1 MKQYP
6 PERLRNVVLLS
17 HGGAGKTTLSEAMLF
32 TAKVTTRLGRVEDG
46 NTVSDWDADEV
57 KRHISVST
65 SVLPLEWRDH
75 KINLLDAPGYA
86 DFVGEIKSAL
96 RAADAAVIVLC
107 AASGVEVGSE
117 QIWTYLDEARLPR
130 LVFMNKLDRENAN
143 FTRTLEQARQ
153 SWGSGVIP
161 VHLPVGSEA
170 SFSGYVDLLSRT
182 TYTTSGKND
191 GTMESAGIPGGM
203 TDAVEEARQALIEKI
218 AETDDA
224 LIERF
229 LSDEEISEDEWKAAL
244 REAVAAGDIVPVLVG
259 ASQKVAG
266 TSALLDTIIDLLP
279 GADRATVAART
290 PDGKPATLKSDAG
303 EPAVAL
309 VFKTMADPYV
319 GKLTYFRVYSGTI
332 RANTNLLDVNR
343 NKPEHIGSLYIVRG
357 KEQTAVGEIGPGDI
371 GAVTK
376 LAEAATGDTLC
387 APERPV
393 ILDGVRFPN
402 PSYTVAVRPKSK
414 SDLDKLGTS
423 LHRLIEE
430 DPTIHVDRD
439 PVTGDTL
446 VSGMGDSHVQIATER
461 MARKFGVNVD
471 LDMPIV
477 PYRETV
483 QGTAQ
488 VTSRHKKQTGGHGQF
503 AEVVLIV
510 EPTTESDFEFKDT
523 VVGGN
528 VPKNFIPAV
537 EKGIREALHEGFLAG
552 FPVTNVRVTLTDG
565 KYHPVDSSE
574 MAFKIAGSQGFKEAA
589 QKARP
594 TLLEPVYHLEITV
607 PDAYT
612 GDIMSDLNSKRA
624 RVHGMNPGRGF
635 TTIEADAP
643 LAEVQRYATDLRS
656 MTQGRGTFSMRFD
669 RYETVPAHLQDS
681 IIKESH
687 ARHEA
692 AAHQH

>member
-17 HGGAGKTTLSEAMLF
+17 HGGAGKTSLAEAMLY
-32 TAKVTTRLGRVEDG
+32 TAKATTRLGRVEDG
-46 NTVSDWDADEV
+46 NTLSDWDPDEI

-65 SVLPLEWRDH
+65 AVLPIEWRDH
-75 KINLLDAPGYA
+75 KINILDAPGYA
-86 DFVGEIKSAL
+86 DFVGETKSAL

-107 AASGVEVGSE
+107 AASGMEVGSE
-117 QIWTYLDEARLPR
+117 QVWNYCDEARLPR
-130 LVFMNKLDRENAN
+130 LVFVNKLDRENAN
-143 FTRTLEQARQ
+143 FARTLAQAQ
-153 SWGSGVIP
+153 EAWGSAITP
-161 VHLPVGSEA
+161 LHLPIGSEA
-170 SFSGYVDLLSRT
+170 SFSGHVDLLTRT
-182 TYTTSGKND
+182 AYTVSAKND
-191 GTMESAGIPGGM
+191 GSVQQTAIPADM
-203 TDAVEEARQALIEKI
+203 MDAVEEARLALVEKI

-229 LSDEEISEDEWKAAL
+229 IGDEEISDAELTAAL
-244 REAVAAGDIVPVLVG
+244 QKAVAAGSIVPLLVG
-259 ASQKVAG
+259 ASQRVACTG
-266 TSALLDTIIDLLP
+266 ALLDTIVDAFP
-279 GADRATVAART
+279 GADKATITAQTQDGKTATVKI
-290 PDGKPATLKSDAG
+290 GAT
-303 EPAVAL
+303 EPPVAL

-319 GKLTYFRVYSGTI
+319 GKLTFFRVYAGTM
-332 RANTNLLDVNR
+332 RTNNHMLDANR
-343 NKPEHIGSLYIVRG
+343 NKPEHVGQLYMVRG
-357 KEQTAVGEIGPGDI
+357 KEQTPVGEVGPGDI

-376 LAEAATGDTLC
+376 LAETATGDTLC
-387 APERPV
+387 TPEHPV
-393 ILDGVRFPN
+393 VLDGVHFPQ

-414 SDLDKLGTS
+414 GDLDKLGTS

-430 DPTIHVDRD
+430 DPTIHIDRD

-471 LDMPIV
+471 LDMPVV

-483 QGTAQ
+483 QGAAQ

-503 AEVVLIV
+503 AEVVLTI
-510 EPTTESDFEFKDT
+510 EPNMGGEFEFRDT
-523 VVGGN
+523 VVGGS

-552 FPVTNVRVTLTDG
+552 FPVSNVRVTLTDG

-589 QKARP
+589 QKAHP
-594 TLLEPVYHLEITV
+594 VLLEPVYKMEITV
-607 PDAYT
+607 PDSYT

-656 MTQGRGTFSMRFD
+656 LTQGRGTFEMHFD
-669 RYETVPAHLQDS
+669 RYETVPAHLQDA

-692 AAHQH
+692 AAHAH

>member
-17 HGGAGKTTLSEAMLF
+17 HGGAGKTSLAEAMLF
-32 TAKVTTRLGRVEDG
+32 TAKATTRLGRVEEG
-46 NTVSDWDADEV
+46 TTISDWDPDEI

-65 SVLPLEWRDH
+65 AVLPLEWRDH
-75 KINLLDAPGYA
+75 KINVLDAPGYA

-143 FTRTLEQARQ
+143 FARTLQQAQ
-153 SWGSGVIP
+153 ANWGSAVIP
-161 VHLPVGSEA
+161 LHLPIGSEA
-170 SFSGYVDLLSRT
+170 AFSGYVDLLSRT
-182 TYTTSGKND
+182 AYTTSGKND
-191 GTMESAGIPGGM
+191 GSAEKTSIPADM
-203 TDAVEEARQALIEKI
+203 TDAVAEARLSLVEKI

-229 LSDEEISEDEWKAAL
+229 LGDEEIGEDELKVAL
-244 REAVAAGDIVPVLVG
+244 RTAVAAGDIVPVLIG
-259 ASQKVAG
+259 ACHKTAG
-266 TSALLDTIIDLLP
+266 TRALLDAIVDILP
-279 GADRATVAART
+279 SADTASVAAQT
-290 PDGKPATLKSDAG
+290 PDGKAITLKLGAN

-309 VFKTMADPYV
+309 IFKTMADPYV

-332 RANTNLLDVNR
+332 RTNTNLLDATR
-343 NKPEHIGSLYIVRG
+343 NKPEHIGSLYMMRG
-357 KEQTAVGEIGPGDI
+357 KEQTAVGEVGTGDI

-387 APERPV
+387 TPEHPV
-393 ILDGVRFPN
+393 VLDGVHFPE

-414 SDLDKLGTS
+414 GDLDKLGTS

-430 DPTIHVDRD
+430 DPTIQIARD

-471 LDMPIV
+471 LDLPVV

-510 EPTTESDFEFKDT
+510 EPTTTNDFEFKDT

-537 EKGIREALHEGFLAG
+537 EKGIRESLHEGFLAG

-589 QKARP
+589 QKAHP
-594 TLLEPVYHLEITV
+594 TLLEPVYHMEITV
-607 PDAYT
+607 PDSYT
-612 GDIMSDLNSKRA
+612 GDIMSDLNTKRG
-624 RVHGMNPGRGF
+624 RVHGMNPGKGF

-656 MTQGRGTFSMRFD
+656 MTQGRGTFSMHFD
-669 RYETVPAHLQDS
+669 RYETVPAHLQET

>member
-17 HGGAGKTTLSEAMLF
+17 HGGAGKTSLAEAMLF
-32 TAKVTTRLGRVEDG
+32 TAKATTRLGRVEEG
-46 NTVSDWDADEV
+46 TTISDWDPDEI

-65 SVLPLEWRDH
+65 AVLPLEWRDH
-75 KINLLDAPGYA
+75 KINVLDAPGYA

-143 FTRTLEQARQ
+143 FARTLQQAQ
-153 SWGSGVIP
+153 ANWGSAVIP
-161 VHLPVGSEA
+161 LHLPIGSEA
-170 SFSGYVDLLSRT
+170 AFSGYVDLLSRT
-182 TYTTSGKND
+182 AYTTSGKND
-191 GTMESAGIPGGM
+191 GSAEKTSIPADM
-203 TDAVEEARQALIEKI
+203 TDAVAEARLSLVEKI

-229 LSDEEISEDEWKAAL
+229 LGDEEIGEDELKVAL
-244 REAVAAGDIVPVLVG
+244 RTAVAAGDIVPVLIG
-259 ASQKVAG
+259 ACHKTAG
-266 TSALLDTIIDLLP
+266 TRALLDAIVDILP
-279 GADRATVAART
+279 SADTASVAAQT
-290 PDGKPATLKSDAG
+290 PDGKAITLKLGAN

-309 VFKTMADPYV
+309 IFKTMADPYV

-332 RANTNLLDVNR
+332 RTNTNLLDATR
-343 NKPEHIGSLYIVRG
+343 NKPEHIGSLYMMRG
-357 KEQTAVGEIGPGDI
+357 KEQTAVGEVGTGDI

-387 APERPV
+387 TPEHPV
-393 ILDGVRFPN
+393 VLDGVHFPE

-414 SDLDKLGTS
+414 GDLDKLGTS

-430 DPTIHVDRD
+430 DPTIQIARD

-471 LDMPIV
+471 LDLPVV

-510 EPTTESDFEFKDT
+510 EPTTTNDFEFKDT

-537 EKGIREALHEGFLAG
+537 EKGIRESLHEGFLAG

-589 QKARP
+589 QKAHL
-594 TLLEPVYHLEITV
+594 TLLEPVYHMEITV
-607 PDAYT
+607 PDSYT
-612 GDIMSDLNSKRA
+612 GDIMSDLNTKRG
-624 RVHGMNPGRGF
+624 RVHGMNPGKGF

-656 MTQGRGTFSMRFD
+656 MTQGRGTFSMHFD
-669 RYETVPAHLQDS
+669 RYETVPAHLQET

>member
-17 HGGAGKTTLSEAMLF
+17 HGGAGKTSLAEAMLF
-32 TAKVTTRLGRVEDG
+32 TAKATTRLGRVEEG
-46 NTVSDWDADEV
+46 TTISDWDPDEI

-65 SVLPLEWRDH
+65 AVLPLEWRDH
-75 KINLLDAPGYA
+75 KINVLDAPGYA

-143 FTRTLEQARQ
+143 FARTLQQAQ
-153 SWGSGVIP
+153 ANWGSAVIP
-161 VHLPVGSEA
+161 LHLPIGSEA
-170 SFSGYVDLLSRT
+170 AFSGYVDLLSRT
-182 TYTTSGKND
+182 AYTTSGKND
-191 GTMESAGIPGGM
+191 GSAEKTSIPADM
-203 TDAVEEARQALIEKI
+203 TDAVAEARLSLVEKI

-229 LSDEEISEDEWKAAL
+229 LGDEEIGEDELKVAL
-244 REAVAAGDIVPVLVG
+244 RTAVAAGDIVPVLIG
-259 ASQKVAG
+259 ACHKTAG
-266 TSALLDTIIDLLP
+266 TRALLDAIVDILP
-279 GADRATVAART
+279 SADTASVAAQT
-290 PDGKPATLKSDAG
+290 PDGKTITLKLGAN

-309 VFKTMADPYV
+309 IFKTMADPYV

-332 RANTNLLDVNR
+332 RTNTNLLDATR
-343 NKPEHIGSLYIVRG
+343 NKPEHIGSLYMMRG
-357 KEQTAVGEIGPGDI
+357 KEQTAVGEVGTGDI

-387 APERPV
+387 TPEHPV
-393 ILDGVRFPN
+393 VLDGVHFPE

-414 SDLDKLGTS
+414 GDLDKLGTS

-430 DPTIHVDRD
+430 DPTIQIARD

-471 LDMPIV
+471 LDLPVV

-510 EPTTESDFEFKDT
+510 EPTTTNDFEFKDT

-537 EKGIREALHEGFLAG
+537 EKGIRESLHEGFLAG

-574 MAFKIAGSQGFKEAA
+574 MAFKIAGSQGFK
-589 QKARP
+589 
-594 TLLEPVYHLEITV
+594 
-607 PDAYT
+607 
-612 GDIMSDLNSKRA
+612 
-624 RVHGMNPGRGF
+624 
-635 TTIEADAP
+635 
-643 LAEVQRYATDLRS
+643 
-656 MTQGRGTFSMRFD
+656 
-669 RYETVPAHLQDS
+669 
-681 IIKESH
+681 
-687 ARHEA
+687 
-692 AAHQH
+692 

>member
-1 MKQYP
+1 MKQYAP
-6 PERLRNVVLLS
+6 DRLRNVVLLS
-17 HGGAGKTTLSEAMLF
+17 HGGAGKTSLAEAMLF
-32 TAKVTTRLGRVEDG
+32 TAKVTNRLGRVEEG
-46 NTVSDWDADEV
+46 TTVSDWDPDEI

-75 KINLLDAPGYA
+75 KVNVLDAPGYA
-86 DFVGEIKSAL
+86 DFIGETKSAL

-117 QIWTYLDEARLPR
+117 QIWNYCDEARLPR

-143 FTRTLEQARQ
+143 FARTLAQAQ
-153 SWGSGVIP
+153 EAWGNAVIAL
-161 VHLPVGSEA
+161 HLPIGSEA
-170 SFSGYVDLLSRT
+170 SFSGFVNLLSRT
-182 TYTTSGKND
+182 AYKT
-191 GTMESAGIPGGM
+191 GTNGSAEETAIPDDM
-203 TDAVEEARQALIEKI
+203 TNAVEEARSALVEKI
-218 AETDDA
+218 AETDDD

-229 LSDEEISEDEWKAAL
+229 LGDEEISDVELTTAL
-244 REAVAAGDIVPVLVG
+244 RKAVTAGDIVPLLVG
-259 ASQKVAG
+259 ATMKVAG
-266 TSALLDTIIDLLP
+266 ISALLDAIVDVLP
-279 GADRATVAART
+279 GADAINLSAQA
-290 PDGKPATLKSDAG
+290 PDGKAVTLKVG
-303 EPAVAL
+303 GNEPAVAL
-309 VFKTMADPYV
+309 IFKTMADPYV
-319 GKLTYFRVYSGTI
+319 GKLTYFRVYTGTV
-332 RANTNLLDVNR
+332 RTNSNLMDANR
-343 NKPEHIGSLYIVRG
+343 NKQEHVGQLYLVRG
-357 KEQTAVGEIGPGDI
+357 KEQVAVGEVGPGDI

-393 ILDGVRFPN
+393 TLDGVHFPN

-414 SDLDKLGTS
+414 GDLDKLGTS
-423 LHRLIEE
+423 LHRLVEE
-430 DPTIHVDRD
+430 DPTIQIARD

-471 LDMPIV
+471 LDLPVV

-510 EPTTESDFEFKDT
+510 ERNMDSDFEFKDT
-523 VVGGN
+523 VVGGS

-537 EKGIREALHEGFLAG
+537 EKGIRESLHEGFLAG

-565 KYHPVDSSE
+565 KYHAVDSSE

-589 QKARP
+589 QKAHP
-594 TLLEPVYHLEITV
+594 VLLEPIYHLEITV
-607 PDAYT
+607 PDSYT

-624 RVHGMNPGRGF
+624 RVGGMNPGRGF

-656 MTQGRGTFSMRFD
+656 MTQGRGTFQMRFD
-669 RYETVPAHLQDS
+669 HYETVPAHLQDA
-681 IIKESH
+681 IIKASH

-692 AAHQH
+692 AAH

>member
-6 PERLRNVVLLS
+6 PERLRNIVLLS

-32 TAKVTTRLGRVEDG
+32 TAKATTRLGRVEDG
-46 NTVSDWDADEV
+46 NTISDWDPDEI

-107 AASGVEVGSE
+107 AASGVEVGTE
-117 QIWTYLDEARLPR
+117 QVWAYSDEARLPR

-143 FTRTLEQARQ
+143 FARTLQQVQEA
-153 SWGSGVIP
+153 WGSAIIP
-161 VHLPVGSEA
+161 LHLPIGSEA
-170 SFSGYVDLLSRT
+170 SFAGYVDLLSRT
-182 TYTTSGKND
+182 AYTANGKND
-191 GTMESAGIPGGM
+191 GSMTATSIPGDM
-203 TDAVEEARQALIEKI
+203 TDAVEEARLALVEKI
-218 AETDDA
+218 AETDDD

-229 LSDEEISEDEWKAAL
+229 LGDEEIGEDELKAAM
-244 REAVAAGDIVPVLVG
+244 RKAVAAGDIIPVLVG
-259 ASQKVAG
+259 ACQKVTG
-266 TSALLDTIIDLLP
+266 TSALLDAIVDILP
-279 GADRATVAART
+279 GADSAGLAAQT
-290 PDGKPATLKSDAG
+290 TDGKPAAIKVGAS

-319 GKLTYFRVYSGTI
+319 GKLTYFRVYTGTVHG
-332 RANTNLLDVNR
+332 NTNLLDANHAK
-343 NKPEHIGSLYIVRG
+343 NEHIGSLYVVRG
-357 KEQTAVGEIGPGDI
+357 KEQTAVGDVGPGDI

-387 APERPV
+387 APEHPIV
-393 ILDGVRFPN
+393 LDGVHFPN

-414 SDLDKLGTS
+414 GDLDKLGTS
-423 LHRLIEE
+423 LHRLVEE
-430 DPTIHVDRD
+430 DPTIHIDRD

-471 LDMPIV
+471 LDMPVV

-510 EPTTESDFEFKDT
+510 EPTTDNDFEFKDT

-537 EKGIREALHEGFLAG
+537 EKGIRESLHEGFLAG

-565 KYHPVDSSE
+565 KYHRGGLLRNGLQDRR
-574 MAFKIAGSQGFKEAA
+574 IAGLQGSGAEGASG
-589 QKARP
+589 P
-594 TLLEPVYHLEITV
+594 
-607 PDAYT
+607 
-612 GDIMSDLNSKRA
+612 
-624 RVHGMNPGRGF
+624 PGAGLS
-635 TTIEADAP
+635 P
-643 LAEVQRYATDLRS
+643 
-656 MTQGRGTFSMRFD
+656 
-669 RYETVPAHLQDS
+669 
-681 IIKESH
+681 
-687 ARHEA
+687 
-692 AAHQH
+692 

>member
-17 HGGAGKTTLSEAMLF
+17 HGGAGKTSLAEAMLF
-32 TAKVTTRLGRVEDG
+32 TAKATTRLGRVEEG
-46 NTVSDWDADEV
+46 TTISDWDPDEI

-65 SVLPLEWRDH
+65 AVLPLEWRDH
-75 KINLLDAPGYA
+75 KINVLDAPGYA

-143 FTRTLEQARQ
+143 FARTLQQAQ
-153 SWGSGVIP
+153 ANWGSAVIP
-161 VHLPVGSEA
+161 LHLPIGSEA
-170 SFSGYVDLLSRT
+170 AFSGYVDLLSRT
-182 TYTTSGKND
+182 AYTMSGKND
-191 GTMESAGIPGGM
+191 GSAEKMSIPADM
-203 TDAVEEARQALIEKI
+203 TDAVAEARLSLVEKI

-229 LSDEEISEDEWKAAL
+229 LGDEEIGEDELKVAL
-244 REAVAAGDIVPVLVG
+244 RTAVAAGDIVPVLIG
-259 ASQKVAG
+259 ACHKTAG
-266 TSALLDTIIDLLP
+266 TRALLDAIVDILP
-279 GADRATVAART
+279 SADTASVAAQT
-290 PDGKPATLKSDAG
+290 PDGKAITLKLGAN

-309 VFKTMADPYV
+309 IFKTMADPYV

-332 RANTNLLDVNR
+332 RTNTNLLDATR
-343 NKPEHIGSLYIVRG
+343 NKPEHIGSLYMMRG
-357 KEQTAVGEIGPGDI
+357 KEQTAVGEVGTGDI

-387 APERPV
+387 TPEHPV
-393 ILDGVRFPN
+393 VLDGVHFPE

-414 SDLDKLGTS
+414 GDLDKLGTS

-430 DPTIHVDRD
+430 DPTIQIARD

-471 LDMPIV
+471 LDLPVV

-510 EPTTESDFEFKDT
+510 EPTTTNDFEFKDT

-537 EKGIREALHEGFLAG
+537 EKGIRESLHEGFLAG

-589 QKARP
+589 QKAHP
-594 TLLEPVYHLEITV
+594 TLLEPVYHMEITV
-607 PDAYT
+607 PDSYT
-612 GDIMSDLNSKRA
+612 GDIMSDLNTKRG
-624 RVHGMNPGRGF
+624 RVHGMNLGKGF

-656 MTQGRGTFSMRFD
+656 MTQGRGTFSMHFD
-669 RYETVPAHLQDS
+669 RYETVPAHLQET

>member
-17 HGGAGKTTLSEAMLF
+17 HGGAGKTSLAEAMLF
-32 TAKVTTRLGRVEDG
+32 TAKVTTRLGHVEEG
-46 NTVSDWDADEV
+46 NTVSDWDPDEI

-75 KINLLDAPGYA
+75 KINVLDAPGYA
-86 DFVGEIKSAL
+86 DFVGEIKSAV

-117 QIWTYLDEARLPR
+117 QIWAYLDEARLPR

-143 FTRTLEQARQ
+143 FARTIEQAQ
-153 SWGSGVIP
+153 ASWGNAVTP
-161 VHLPVGSEA
+161 LHLPMGSEA

-182 TYTTSGKND
+182 AYNTGGKND
-191 GTMESAGIPGGM
+191 GTAEATSIPGEM
-203 TDAVEEARQALIEKI
+203 TDAVEEARLALVEKI

-229 LSDEEISEDEWKAAL
+229 LGDEEIGEDELKAAL
-244 REAVAAGDIVPVLVG
+244 RAAVAAGGIVPVLVG
-259 ASQKVAG
+259 ACHKVAG
-266 TSALLDTIIDLLP
+266 TSALLDTIVDILP
-279 GADRATVAART
+279 GADNAKVVAQT
-290 PDGKPATLKSDAG
+290 PDGKPATLTPGAAD
-303 EPAVAL
+303 PAVAL
-309 VFKTMADPYV
+309 IFKTMADPYV

-332 RANTNLLDVNR
+332 RANTNLLDANR
-343 NKPEHIGSLYIVRG
+343 NKPEHVGSLYTMRG
-357 KEQTAVGEIGPGDI
+357 KEQTAVGEVGPGDI

-376 LAEAATGDTLC
+376 LAEASTGDTLC
-387 APERPV
+387 APEHPV
-393 ILDGVRFPN
+393 VLDGVHFPD

-414 SDLDKLGTS
+414 GDLDKLGTS

-430 DPTIHVDRD
+430 DPTIQIARD

-471 LDMPIV
+471 LDLPVV

-510 EPTTESDFEFKDT
+510 EPTTTNDFEFKDT

-537 EKGIREALHEGFLAG
+537 EKGIRESLHEGFLAG

-589 QKARP
+589 QKAHP
-594 TLLEPVYHLEITV
+594 TLLEPVYHMEITV
-607 PDAYT
+607 PDSYT

-656 MTQGRGTFSMRFD
+656 MTQGRGSFSMRFD
-669 RYETVPAHLQDS
+669 RYETVPAHLQET

>member
-17 HGGAGKTTLSEAMLF
+17 HGGAGKTSLAEAMLF
-32 TAKVTTRLGRVEDG
+32 TAKATTRLGRVEEG
-46 NTVSDWDADEV
+46 TTISDWDPDEI

-65 SVLPLEWRDH
+65 AVLPLEWRDH
-75 KINLLDAPGYA
+75 KINVLDAPGYA

-143 FTRTLEQARQ
+143 FARTLQQAQ
-153 SWGSGVIP
+153 ANWGSAVIP
-161 VHLPVGSEA
+161 LHLPIGSEA
-170 SFSGYVDLLSRT
+170 AFSGYVDLLSRT
-182 TYTTSGKND
+182 AYTMSGKND
-191 GTMESAGIPGGM
+191 GSAEKMSIPADM
-203 TDAVEEARQALIEKI
+203 TDAVAEARLSLVEKI

-229 LSDEEISEDEWKAAL
+229 LGDEEIGEDELKLAL
-244 REAVAAGDIVPVLVG
+244 RTAVAAGDIVPVLIG
-259 ASQKVAG
+259 ACHKTAG
-266 TSALLDTIIDLLP
+266 TSALLDAIVDILP
-279 GADRATVAART
+279 SADTASVAAQT
-290 PDGKPATLKSDAG
+290 PDGKAITLKLGAN

-309 VFKTMADPYV
+309 IFKTMADPYV

-332 RANTNLLDVNR
+332 RTNTNLLDATR
-343 NKPEHIGSLYIVRG
+343 NKPEHIGSLYMMRG
-357 KEQTAVGEIGPGDI
+357 KEQTAVGEVGTGDI

-387 APERPV
+387 TPEHPV
-393 ILDGVRFPN
+393 VLDGVHFPE

-414 SDLDKLGTS
+414 GDLDKLGTS

-430 DPTIHVDRD
+430 DPTIQIARD

-471 LDMPIV
+471 LDLPVV

-503 AEVVLIV
+503 AEVVLII
-510 EPTTESDFEFKDT
+510 EPTTTNDFEFKDT

-537 EKGIREALHEGFLAG
+537 EKGIRESLHEGFLAG

-589 QKARP
+589 QKAHP
-594 TLLEPVYHLEITV
+594 TLLEPVYHMEITV
-607 PDAYT
+607 PDSYT
-612 GDIMSDLNSKRA
+612 GDIMSDLNTKRG
-624 RVHGMNPGRGF
+624 RVHGMNPGKGF

-656 MTQGRGTFSMRFD
+656 MTQGRGTFSMHFD
-669 RYETVPAHLQDS
+669 RYETVPAHLQET

>member
-17 HGGAGKTTLSEAMLF
+17 HGGAGKTTLAEAMLY
-32 TAKVTTRLGRVEDG
+32 TAKATTRLGRVEDG
-46 NTVSDWDADEV
+46 TTVSDWDPDEI

-65 SVLPLEWRDH
+65 AVLPLEWRDH
-75 KINLLDAPGYA
+75 KINILDAPGYA
-86 DFVGEIKSAL
+86 DFVGEIKSAM

-117 QIWTYLDEARLPR
+117 QTWRYLDEARLPR
-130 LVFMNKLDRENAN
+130 LVFVNKLDRENAN
-143 FTRTLEQARQ
+143 FARTLQQAQ
-153 SWGSGVIP
+153 ESWGSAVIP
-161 VHLPVGSEA
+161 LHLPIGSEA

-182 TYTTSGKND
+182 ASTASAKND
-191 GTMESAGIPGGM
+191 GTVEATSIPGDM
-203 TDAVEEARQALIEKI
+203 ADAVEEARLALVEKI
-218 AETDDA
+218 AETDDG

-229 LSDEEISEDEWKAAL
+229 LGDEEIGADELKVAL
-244 REAVAAGDIVPVLVG
+244 RKAVAAGVIVPVLIG
-259 ASQKVAG
+259 ACHKVAG
-266 TSALLDTIIDLLP
+266 TSALLDTIVDVLP
-279 GADRATVAART
+279 GADIANVAAQT
-290 PDGKPATLKSDAG
+290 PDGKTVTLKPVAG

-332 RANTNLLDVNR
+332 RANTNLLDTNR
-343 NKPEHIGSLYIVRG
+343 NKPEHIGSLYMMRG
-357 KEQTAVGEIGPGDI
+357 KEQTAVGEVGPGDI

-393 ILDGVRFPN
+393 VLDGVHFPE

-414 SDLDKLGTS
+414 GDLDKLGTS

-430 DPTIHVDRD
+430 DPTIHIARD

-471 LDMPIV
+471 LDMPVV
-477 PYRETV
+477 PYHETV

-510 EPTTESDFEFKDT
+510 EPTTANDFEFKDT

-589 QKARP
+589 QKAHP
-594 TLLEPVYHLEITV
+594 TLLEPVYHMEITV
-607 PDAYT
+607 PDSYT

-624 RVHGMNPGRGF
+624 RVHGMNPDHGF

-656 MTQGRGTFSMRFD
+656 MTQGRGTFSMHFD
-669 RYETVPAHLQDS
+669 RYETVPAHLQDT

-687 ARHEA
+687 ARHA
-692 AAHQH
+692 AAHVH

>member
-17 HGGAGKTTLSEAMLF
+17 HGGAGKTTLSEAMLY
-32 TAKVTTRLGRVEDG
+32 TAKATTRLGRVEDG
-46 NTVSDWDADEV
+46 NTVSDWDPDEV

-65 SVLPLEWRDH
+65 SLLPIEWRDH

-96 RAADAAVIVLC
+96 RAADAAVIVLS
-107 AASGVEVGSE
+107 AADGVEVGSE
-117 QIWTYLDEARLPR
+117 QVWTYCDEARLPR
-130 LVFMNKLDRENAN
+130 LIFVNKMDRENAN
-143 FTRTLEQARQ
+143 FAQALSQAQ
-153 SWGSGVIP
+153 SGWGNAVIP
-161 VHLPVGSEA
+161 CHLPIGSES
-170 SFSGYVDLLSRT
+170 SFSGYVDLISRT
-182 TYTTSGKND
+182 AYKTGGKND
-191 GTMESAGIPGGM
+191 GSVEATSVPGDL
-203 TDAVEEARQALIEKI
+203 TDAVEEARMALVEKI
-218 AETDDA
+218 AETDDD

-229 LSDEEISEDEWKAAL
+229 LGDEEITEDELKAAL
-244 REAVAAGDIVPVLVG
+244 RTAVAAGAIVPVLVG
-259 ASQKVAG
+259 AAGKVVGAG
-266 TSALLDTIIDLLP
+266 ALLDAIADLMP
-279 GADRATVAART
+279 GADTAGVNART
-290 PDGKPATLKSDAG
+290 PDGKAAALTVGAG

-309 VFKTMADPYV
+309 VFKTMADPFV
-319 GKLTYFRVYSGTI
+319 GKLTYFRVYTGTV
-332 RANTNLLDVNR
+332 RANTNLLDATR
-343 NKPEHIGSLYIVRG
+343 GKTEHIGGLYTVRG

-376 LAEAATGDTLC
+376 LTEAATGDTLC
-387 APERPV
+387 APERPIV
-393 ILDGVRFPN
+393 LDGVHFPN

-414 SDLDKLGTS
+414 GDLDKMGTS

-430 DPTIHVDRD
+430 DPTLHVDRD

-471 LDMPIV
+471 LDLPIV
-477 PYRETV
+477 PYRETI

-510 EPTTESDFEFKDT
+510 EPSHDSEFEFRDT

-565 KYHPVDSSE
+565 KYHAVDSSE

-594 TLLEPVYHLEITV
+594 ILLEPIYHLEITV
-607 PDAYT
+607 PDSYT

-624 RVHGMNPGRGF
+624 RVGGMNPSRGF

-669 RYETVPAHLQDS
+669 RYESVPAHLQDA
-681 IIKESH
+681 IIKQNH
-687 ARHEA
+687 ARQEA
-692 AAHQH
+692 AAR

>member
-17 HGGAGKTTLSEAMLF
+17 HGGAGKTSLAEAMLF
-32 TAKVTTRLGRVEDG
+32 TAKATTRLGRVEEG
-46 NTVSDWDADEV
+46 NTVSDWDPDEI

-75 KINLLDAPGYA
+75 KINVLDAPGYA

-117 QIWTYLDEARLPR
+117 QIWTYTDEARLPR

-143 FTRTLEQARQ
+143 FGRTLQQARE
-153 SWGSGVIP
+153 SWGNAVIP
-161 VHLPVGSEA
+161 LHLPIGSEA
-170 SFSGYVDLLSRT
+170 SFSGHVDLLSRT
-182 TYTTSGKND
+182 AYKTTGKND
-191 GTMESAGIPGGM
+191 GSTETTSIPGDM
-203 TDAVEEARQALIEKI
+203 TDAIEEARQALVEKI
-218 AETDDA
+218 AETDDD

-229 LSDEEISEDEWKAAL
+229 LSDEEISEAELTAAL
-244 REAVAAGDIVPVLVG
+244 RKAVAAGDIVPVLVG
-259 ASQKVAG
+259 ACHKTAG
-266 TSALLDTIIDLLP
+266 TSALLDAIVAILP
-279 GADRATVAART
+279 GADMAQVAAQT
-290 PDGKPATLKSDAG
+290 PDGKTATLKSSAA

-332 RANTNLLDVNR
+332 RTNTNLLDANR
-343 NKPEHIGSLYIVRG
+343 NKPEHIGSLYIMRG
-357 KEQTAVGEIGPGDI
+357 KEQTAVGEVGPGDI

-393 ILDGVRFPN
+393 VLDGVQFPN

-414 SDLDKLGTS
+414 GDLDKLGTS

-430 DPTIHVDRD
+430 DPTIHIARD

-471 LDMPIV
+471 LDMPVV

-510 EPTTESDFEFKDT
+510 EPTTENDFEFKDT

-537 EKGIREALHEGFLAG
+537 EKGIRESLHEGFLAG

-594 TLLEPVYHLEITV
+594 TLLEPVYHMEITV
-607 PDAYT
+607 PDSYT
-612 GDIMSDLNSKRA
+612 GDIMSDLNSKRG

-669 RYETVPAHLQDS
+669 RYETVPAHLQET

-687 ARHEA
+687 ARHA
-692 AAHQH
+692 AAGH

>member
-17 HGGAGKTTLSEAMLF
+17 HGGAGKTSLAEAMLF
-32 TAKVTTRLGRVEDG
+32 TAKATTRLGRVEEG
-46 NTVSDWDADEV
+46 NTVSDWDPDEI

-65 SVLPLEWRDH
+65 AVLPLEWRDH
-75 KINLLDAPGYA
+75 KINVLDAPGYA

-96 RAADAAVIVLC
+96 RASDAAVIVLC

-143 FTRTLEQARQ
+143 FARTLQQAQ
-153 SWGSGVIP
+153 TSWGSAVIP
-161 VHLPVGSEA
+161 LHLPIGSEA
-170 SFSGYVDLLSRT
+170 AFSGYVDLLSRT
-182 TYTTSGKND
+182 AYTTSGKND
-191 GTMESAGIPGGM
+191 GSAEKMSIPTDM
-203 TDAVEEARQALIEKI
+203 TDAVEEARQALVEKI

-229 LSDEEISEDEWKAAL
+229 LGDEEIGEDELKAAL
-244 REAVAAGDIVPVLVG
+244 RTAIAAGDIVPVLVG
-259 ASQKVAG
+259 ACHKTAG
-266 TSALLDTIIDLLP
+266 TPALLDAIVDILPSADTANVAAQTPAGKATTLKP
-279 GADRATVAART
+279 GAD
-290 PDGKPATLKSDAG
+290 

-309 VFKTMADPYV
+309 IFKTMADPYV

-332 RANTNLLDVNR
+332 HTNTNLLDANR
-343 NKPEHIGSLYIVRG
+343 NKPEHIGSLYMMRG
-357 KEQTAVGEIGPGDI
+357 KEQTAVGEVGPGDI

-387 APERPV
+387 TPEHPV
-393 ILDGVRFPN
+393 VLDGVHFPN

-414 SDLDKLGTS
+414 GDLDKLGTS

-430 DPTIHVDRD
+430 DPTIQIARD

-471 LDMPIV
+471 LDLPVV

-510 EPTTESDFEFKDT
+510 EPTTSNDFEFKDT

-537 EKGIREALHEGFLAG
+537 EKGIRESLHEGFLAG

-589 QKARP
+589 QKAHP
-594 TLLEPVYHLEITV
+594 TLLEPVYHMEITV
-607 PDAYT
+607 PDSYT
-612 GDIMSDLNSKRA
+612 GDIMSDLNSKRG
-624 RVHGMNPGRGF
+624 RVHGMNPGSGF

-656 MTQGRGTFSMRFD
+656 MTQGRGTFSMHFD
-669 RYETVPAHLQDS
+669 RYENVPAHLQDT

-692 AAHQH
+692 TAHQH

>member
-17 HGGAGKTTLSEAMLF
+17 HGGAGKTSLAEAMLF
-32 TAKVTTRLGRVEDG
+32 TAKATTRLGRVEEG
-46 NTVSDWDADEV
+46 NTVSDWDPDEI
-57 KRHISVST
+57 KRHISVSA
-65 SVLPLEWRDH
+65 SVLPVEWRDH
-75 KINLLDAPGYA
+75 KINVLDAPGYA

-96 RAADAAVIVLC
+96 RAADAAVIVLS
-107 AASGVEVGSE
+107 AADGVEVGSE
-117 QIWTYLDEARLPR
+117 QVWTYCDEARLPR
-130 LVFMNKLDRENAN
+130 LVFVNKMDRENAN
-143 FTRTLEQARQ
+143 FAQAVSQAQ
-153 SWGSGVIP
+153 SAWGNALIP
-161 VHLPVGSEA
+161 CHLPIGSEA
-170 SFSGYVDLLSRT
+170 SFSGYVDLLGRT
-182 TYTTSGKND
+182 AYKTSGKSD
-191 GTMESAGIPGGM
+191 GAAEATSIPAEM
-203 TDAVEEARQALIEKI
+203 TDAVEEARQALVEKI
-218 AETDDA
+218 AETDDD
-224 LIERF
+224 LLERF
-229 LSDEEISEDEWKAAL
+229 LSDDEISDDELKAAM
-244 REAVAAGDIVPVLVG
+244 RRAVAAGDIVPVLVG
-259 ASQKVAG
+259 AALKVIG
-266 TSALLDTIIDLLP
+266 VGVLLDSIVDALP
-279 GADRATVAART
+279 GADTARIEAQT
-290 PDGKPATLKSDAG
+290 PDGKAVQLKVGAS
-303 EPAVAL
+303 EPPVAL

-319 GKLTYFRVYSGTI
+319 GKLTYFRVYTGTV
-332 RANTNLLDVNR
+332 RGNTNLLDANR
-343 NKPEHIGSLYIVRG
+343 NKMEHIGGLYAIRG
-357 KEQTAVGEIGPGDI
+357 KEQSAVGEVGPGDI

-387 APERPV
+387 PPERPIV
-393 ILDGVRFPN
+393 VDGVHFPN

-414 SDLDKLGTS
+414 GDLDKLGTS
-423 LHRLIEE
+423 LHRLVEE
-430 DPTIHVDRD
+430 DPTIHIDRD

-471 LDMPIV
+471 LDMPVV

-510 EPTTESDFEFKDT
+510 EPNPGNEFEFKDT

-537 EKGIREALHEGFLAG
+537 EKGIRESLGGGFLAG
-552 FPVTNVRVTLTDG
+552 FPVTNIRVTLTDG

-594 TLLEPVYHLEITV
+594 VLLEPIYHLEIIV
-607 PDAYT
+607 PDSYT

-624 RVHGMNPGRGF
+624 RVQGMNPNRGF

-669 RYETVPAHLQDS
+669 HYETIPAHLQETV
-681 IIKESH
+681 IKQSH
-687 ARHEA
+687 ARQEA
-692 AAHQH
+692 ATH

>member
-17 HGGAGKTTLSEAMLF
+17 HGGAGKTSLAEAMLF
-32 TAKVTTRLGRVEDG
+32 TAKATTRLGRVEDG
-46 NTVSDWDADEV
+46 NTVSDWDPDEV

-65 SVLPLEWRDH
+65 SVLPIEWRDH

-96 RAADAAVIVLC
+96 RAADAAVIVLS
-107 AASGVEVGSE
+107 AADGVEVGSE
-117 QIWTYLDEARLPR
+117 QVWTYCDEARLPR
-130 LVFMNKLDRENAN
+130 LVFVNKMDRENAN
-143 FTRTLEQARQ
+143 FAQTVAQAQ
-153 SWGSGVIP
+153 ESWGNAVIP
-161 VHLPVGSEA
+161 CHVPIGSEA
-170 SFSGYVDLLSRT
+170 SFSGYVDLFSRT
-182 TYTTSGKND
+182 AYKTSGKND
-191 GTMESAGIPGGM
+191 GGTEETSIPGDM
-203 TDAVEEARQALIEKI
+203 TDAVEEARMALVEKI
-218 AETDDA
+218 AETDDD

-229 LSDEEISEDEWKAAL
+229 LGDEEISADELKAAL
-244 REAVAAGDIVPVLVG
+244 RKAVAAGDIVPVLVG
-259 ASQKVAG
+259 ASAKVAG
-266 TSALLDTIIDLLP
+266 TSALLDAFVDVLP
-279 GADRATVAART
+279 GADTAGVTAQT
-290 PDGKPATLKSDAG
+290 PDGKPAALKVGAN
-303 EPAVAL
+303 EPAVAI
-309 VFKTMADPYV
+309 VFKTMADPFV
-319 GKLTYFRVYSGTI
+319 GKLTYFRVYTGTV
-332 RANTNLLDVNR
+332 RANTNLTDTTR
-343 NKPEHIGSLYIVRG
+343 GKPEHIGGLYTVRG
-357 KEQTAVGEIGPGDI
+357 KEQTAVGEVGPGDI

-387 APERPV
+387 APERPIV
-393 ILDGVRFPN
+393 LDGVHFPN

-414 SDLDKLGTS
+414 GDLDKMGTS

-430 DPTIHVDRD
+430 DPTLHIDRD

-471 LDMPIV
+471 LDMPVV

-510 EPTTESDFEFKDT
+510 EPSHDNDFEFRDT

-552 FPVTNVRVTLTDG
+552 FPVTNIRVTLTDG
-565 KYHPVDSSE
+565 KYHAVDSSE

-589 QKARP
+589 QKAKP
-594 TLLEPVYHLEITV
+594 VLLEPIYHLEITV
-607 PDAYT
+607 PDSYT

-624 RVHGMNPGRGF
+624 RVGGMNPGRGF

-669 RYETVPAHLQDS
+669 RYESVPAHLQDA
-681 IIKESH
+681 IIKQNQ
-687 ARHEA
+687 ARQEA

>member
-17 HGGAGKTTLSEAMLF
+17 HGGAGKTSLAEAMLY
-32 TAKVTTRLGRVEDG
+32 TAKATTRLGRVEDG
-46 NTVSDWDADEV
+46 NTLSDWDPDEI

-65 SVLPLEWRDH
+65 AVLPIEWRDH
-75 KINLLDAPGYA
+75 KINILDAPGYA
-86 DFVGEIKSAL
+86 DFVGETKSAL

-117 QIWTYLDEARLPR
+117 QVWNYCDEARLPR

-143 FTRTLEQARQ
+143 FARTLAQAQ
-153 SWGSGVIP
+153 EAWGSAITP
-161 VHLPVGSEA
+161 LHLPIGGEA
-170 SFSGYVDLLSRT
+170 SFSGHVDLLTRT
-182 TYTTSGKND
+182 AYTVSAKND
-191 GTMESAGIPGGM
+191 GSVQQTAIPTDM
-203 TDAVEEARQALIEKI
+203 TDAVEEARLALVEKI

-229 LSDEEISEDEWKAAL
+229 IGDEEISDAELTAAL
-244 REAVAAGDIVPVLVG
+244 QQAVAAGSIVPVLVG
-259 ASQKVAG
+259 ASQRVACM
-266 TSALLDTIIDLLP
+266 SALLDTIVDAFP
-279 GADRATVAART
+279 GADMAAIT
-290 PDGKPATLKSDAG
+290 AQTQDGKPATLKIGAT
-303 EPAVAL
+303 EPPVAL

-319 GKLTYFRVYSGTI
+319 GKLTFFRVYAGTM
-332 RANTNLLDVNR
+332 RTNTNMLDANR
-343 NKPEHIGSLYIVRG
+343 NKPEHVGQLYMVRG
-357 KEQTAVGEIGPGDI
+357 KEQTAVGEVGPGDI

-376 LAEAATGDTLC
+376 LAETATGDTLC
-387 APERPV
+387 TPEHPV
-393 ILDGVRFPN
+393 VLDGVHFPQ

-414 SDLDKLGTS
+414 GDLDKLGTS

-430 DPTIHVDRD
+430 DPTIHIDRD

-471 LDMPIV
+471 LDMPVV

-483 QGTAQ
+483 QGAAQ

-503 AEVVLIV
+503 AEVVLTV
-510 EPTTESDFEFKDT
+510 EPNMGGEFEFRDT
-523 VVGGN
+523 VVGGS

-552 FPVTNVRVTLTDG
+552 FPVSNVRVTLTDG

-589 QKARP
+589 QKAHP
-594 TLLEPVYHLEITV
+594 VLLEPVYKMEITV
-607 PDAYT
+607 PDSYT

-656 MTQGRGTFSMRFD
+656 LTQGRGSFQMHFD
-669 RYETVPAHLQDS
+669 RYETVPAHLQDA

-692 AAHQH
+692 AAHAH

>member
-17 HGGAGKTTLSEAMLF
+17 HGGAGKTSLSEAMLF
-32 TAKVTTRLGRVEDG
+32 TAKATTRLGRVEEG
-46 NTVSDWDADEV
+46 TTISDWDPDEI

-65 SVLPLEWRDH
+65 AVLPLEWRDH
-75 KINLLDAPGYA
+75 KINILDAPGYA

-130 LVFMNKLDRENAN
+130 IVFMNKLDRENAD
-143 FTRTLEQARQ
+143 FSRTLQQAQ
-153 SWGSGVIP
+153 ANWGSAVIP
-161 VHLPVGSEA
+161 FHLPIGSEA
-170 SFSGYVDLLSRT
+170 AFSGYVDLVSRT
-182 TYTTSGKND
+182 AYTTSGKND
-191 GTMESAGIPGGM
+191 GSAEKTSIPADM
-203 TDAVEEARQALIEKI
+203 TNAVAEARQALVEKI
-218 AETDDA
+218 AETDDT

-229 LSDEEISEDEWKAAL
+229 LGDEEIGEDELKAAL
-244 REAVAAGDIVPVLVG
+244 RTAVAAGDIVPVLIG
-259 ASQKVAG
+259 ACHKTAG
-266 TSALLDTIIDLLP
+266 TSALLDAIVDVLP
-279 GADRATVAART
+279 GADKANGAAQT
-290 PDGKPATLKSDAG
+290 LDGKATTLVPGANES
-303 EPAVAL
+303 AVAL
-309 VFKTMADPYV
+309 IFKTMADPYV

-332 RANTNLLDVNR
+332 RTNTNLLDANR
-343 NKPEHIGSLYIVRG
+343 NKPEHIGSLYMMRG
-357 KEQTAVGEIGPGDI
+357 KEQTAVGEVGAGDI

-387 APERPV
+387 TPEHPV
-393 ILDGVRFPN
+393 ILDGVHFPN

-414 SDLDKLGTS
+414 GDLDKLGTS

-430 DPTIHVDRD
+430 DPTIQIARD

-471 LDMPIV
+471 LDMPVV

-510 EPTTESDFEFKDT
+510 EPTTTNDFEFKDT

-528 VPKNFIPAV
+528 VPRNFIPAV
-537 EKGIREALHEGFLAG
+537 EKGIRESLHEGFLAG

-594 TLLEPVYHLEITV
+594 TLLEPVYHMEITV
-607 PDAYT
+607 PDSYT
-612 GDIMSDLNSKRA
+612 GDIMSDLNTKRG
-624 RVHGMNPGRGF
+624 RVHGMNPGKGF

-656 MTQGRGTFSMRFD
+656 MTQGRGTFSMHFD
-669 RYETVPAHLQDS
+669 RYETVPAHLQET

>member
-17 HGGAGKTTLSEAMLF
+17 HGGAGKTSLAEAMLY
-32 TAKVTTRLGRVEDG
+32 TAKATTRLGHVEEG
-46 NTVSDWDADEV
+46 NTVSDWDPDEI

-65 SVLPLEWRDH
+65 AVLPLEWRDH
-75 KINLLDAPGYA
+75 KINVLDAPGYA

-143 FTRTLEQARQ
+143 FSRTLQQAQ
-153 SWGSGVIP
+153 ASWGSAVIP
-161 VHLPVGSEA
+161 LHLPIGSEA
-170 SFSGYVDLLSRT
+170 AFSGYVDLLSRT
-182 TYTTSGKND
+182 AYTTSGKND
-191 GTMESAGIPGGM
+191 GSAEKTSIPADM
-203 TDAVEEARQALIEKI
+203 IDAVEEARQALVEKI

-229 LSDEEISEDEWKAAL
+229 LGDEEIGEDELKAAL
-244 REAVAAGDIVPVLVG
+244 RAAVAAGDIVPVLVG
-259 ASQKVAG
+259 ACHKTAG
-266 TSALLDTIIDLLP
+266 TSALLDAIVDILPSADTANVAAQTPAGKAITLKP
-279 GADRATVAART
+279 GADE
-290 PDGKPATLKSDAG
+290 S
-303 EPAVAL
+303 AVAL
-309 VFKTMADPYV
+309 IFKTMADPYV
-319 GKLTYFRVYSGTI
+319 GKLTYFRVYSGTV
-332 RANTNLLDVNR
+332 RTNTNLLDANR
-343 NKPEHIGSLYIVRG
+343 NKPEHIGSLYMMRG
-357 KEQTAVGEIGPGDI
+357 KEQTAVGEVGPGDI

-387 APERPV
+387 TPEHPV
-393 ILDGVRFPN
+393 VLDGVHFPN

-414 SDLDKLGTS
+414 GDLDKLGTS

-430 DPTIHVDRD
+430 DPTIQIARD

-471 LDMPIV
+471 LDLPVV

-510 EPTTESDFEFKDT
+510 EPTTTNDFEFKDT

-537 EKGIREALHEGFLAG
+537 EKGIRESLHEGFLAG

-589 QKARP
+589 QKAHP
-594 TLLEPVYHLEITV
+594 TLLEPVYHMEITV
-607 PDAYT
+607 PDSYT
-612 GDIMSDLNSKRA
+612 GDIMSDLNTKRG
-624 RVHGMNPGRGF
+624 RVHGMNPGRGV

-656 MTQGRGTFSMRFD
+656 MTQGRGTFSMHFD
-669 RYETVPAHLQDS
+669 RYETVPAHLQDT

>member
-17 HGGAGKTTLSEAMLF
+17 HGGAGKTSLAEAMLY
-32 TAKVTTRLGRVEDG
+32 TAKATTRLGRVEDG
-46 NTVSDWDADEV
+46 TTVSDWDPDEI

-65 SVLPLEWRDH
+65 AVLPLEWRDH
-75 KINLLDAPGYA
+75 KINILDAPGYA
-86 DFVGEIKSAL
+86 DFVGEIKSAM

-117 QIWTYLDEARLPR
+117 QIWRYLDEARLPR
-130 LVFMNKLDRENAN
+130 LVFVNKLDRENAN
-143 FTRTLEQARQ
+143 FARTLQQAQER
-153 SWGSGVIP
+153 WGSVVIP
-161 VHLPVGSEA
+161 LHLPIGSEA

-182 TYTTSGKND
+182 AHKASAKND
-191 GTMESAGIPGGM
+191 GSVEATSIPSDM
-203 TDAVEEARQALIEKI
+203 AAAVEEARLALVEKI
-218 AETDDA
+218 AETDDG

-229 LSDEEISEDEWKAAL
+229 LGDEEIGVDELKAAL
-244 REAVAAGDIVPVLVG
+244 RKAVAAGAIVPVLIG
-259 ASQKVAG
+259 ACHKVAG
-266 TSALLDTIIDLLP
+266 TSALLDTIVDVLP
-279 GADRATVAART
+279 GADIANVAAQT
-290 PDGKPATLKSDAG
+290 PDGKAITLKPGAG

-332 RANTNLLDVNR
+332 RANTNLLDTNR
-343 NKPEHIGSLYIVRG
+343 NKPEHIGSLYTMRG
-357 KEQTAVGEIGPGDI
+357 KEQTAIGEVGPGDI

-393 ILDGVRFPN
+393 VLDGVHFPE

-414 SDLDKLGTS
+414 GDLDKLGTS

-430 DPTIHVDRD
+430 DPTIHIARD

-471 LDMPIV
+471 LDMPVV

-510 EPTTESDFEFKDT
+510 EPTTANDFEFKDT
-523 VVGGN
+523 VVGGS

-589 QKARP
+589 QKAHP
-594 TLLEPVYHLEITV
+594 TLLEPVYHMEITV
-607 PDAYT
+607 PDSYT

-624 RVHGMNPGRGF
+624 RVHGMNPDHGF

-656 MTQGRGTFSMRFD
+656 MTQGRGTFSMHFD
-669 RYETVPAHLQDS
+669 RYETVPAHLQET

-687 ARHEA
+687 ARH
-692 AAHQH
+692 AAHVH